1 MLFLRQRHKRLM
13 VGFDWLVVE
22 VELRKIVHGLLIIE
36 SDSLREERNQIMDG
50 LLLNLGQ
57 VGPESLIHGEVWL
70 LMLYFVDKVTRVDFM
85 HDSIMEMAVTFV
97 MVVMHDHVVV
107 MIDDLIA
114 IVAVAEGWLIIVRVG
129 PPEVKVV
136 VVLVI
141 SFVIGAR
148 LIKE

>member
-1 MLFLRQRHKRLM
+1 M
-13 VGFDWLVVE
+13 VCFDWLVVE

-114 IVAVAEGWLIIVRVG
+114 IVAVAEGWLIVVRVG